1 MKPFFEITEDM
12 LRPCT
17 ANELHVGATFY
28 VKRDDGKFE
37 RAVID
42 LSYYTT
48 ANMLQQFKDWVKKN
62 SREKRLFTRR
72 DKAFHDFR
80 DVYL

>member
-1 MKPFFEITEDM
+1 MKPYFEITEDL
-12 LRPCT
+12 LRPCA
-17 ANELHVGATFY
+17 ANELKIGATFY

-48 ANMLQQFKDWVKKN
+48 ANMLQQFKDWVKTK
-62 SREKRLFTRR
+62 SKEGKLFTRR
-72 DKAFHDFR
+72 DKAFNDFR
-80 DVYL
+80 DLY